1 MKQRYNKG
9 WKYKNVPIPQPLFEQ
24 VEQVVKSG
32 YYVTVT
38 EFIKESIR
46 LRLEEISKNLRLR
59 VSPSPSIANGTIY
72 PPEGFSRD
80 LAQKNS

>member
-1 MKQRYNKG
+1 MKQRYKKG

-38 EFIKESIR
+38 EFIKEAIR
-46 LRLEEISKNLRLR
+46 LRLEEVSKKLRLYA
-59 VSPSPSIANGTIY
+59 SPQPSIMNGTIY
-72 PPEGFSRD
+72 PPEGFPRD
-80 LAQKNS
+80 LAQKSG